1 MFIRTLAAL
10 ACSALLV
17 TPCGADDLRNVK
29 RGEPLPAYKL
39 PTIEGAV
46 IDSDAMKGNV
56 VVIAC
61 LSAEQRRSELVA
73 MESDALVRAMDNS
86 SVKLVHVTA
95 DLLRKAYFEA
105 FRRDRDINAPLAF
118 DPDRSFYGKL
128 GLIVYPTT
136 IVVDSEGKLAHV
148 ISLHSDRYRPTLESY
163 ILHALG
169 QIDDAELAQRLEEHA
184 SEAGSPKS
192 LASAHRALA
201 RSMRERGRLENAREE
216 LLKARQQD
224 PSSIDILLDLADL
237 ELLMGNL
244 DTAEGLIDEALT
256 MQATNRRAKELEG
269 IALYAR
275 GNIDEAHQTLTEAL
289 RLNPDPDRIHYYL
302 GLICEKQG
310 DTAGALEHY
319 REALRHL
326 LHEPQPQPTE
336 TPPGG

>member
-39 PTIEGAV
+39 PTIDGAV
-46 IDSDAMKGNV
+46 IDNEAMKGAV

-73 MESDALVRAMDNS
+73 MESDALVQSMDNPQ
-86 SVKLVHVTA
+86 VKLVHVTA
-95 DLLRKAYFEA
+95 DVIRKSYFEA
-105 FRRDRDINAPLAF
+105 FRRDRSIAAPLAF

-136 IVVDSEGKLAHV
+136 IVVDPEGKLAHV
-148 ISLHSDRYRPTLESY
+148 ISLHSDRYKHTLEAY

-169 QIDDAELAQRLEEHA
+169 QIDDAALAQRLEEHP

-201 RSMRERGRLENAREE
+201 RSMRERGRLDNAREE
-216 LLKARQQD
+216 LLKAREQD

-237 ELLMGNL
+237 ELLMGDL
-244 DTAEGLIDEALT
+244 DSAEALIDEALA
-256 MQATNRRAKELEG
+256 MQATNRRARELKG
-269 IALYAR
+269 IALYRRDKLDDAR
-275 GNIDEAHQTLTEAL
+275 KTLTEAL
-289 RLNPDPDRIHYYL
+289 QLNPNPDRIHYYL
-302 GLICEKQG
+302 GLICERQG
-310 DTAGALEHY
+310 DDAGALEHY

-326 LHEPQPQPTE
+326 LHEPPAQPAE
-336 TPPGG
+336 TPGG